1 MRLMFLTLLDFDTF
15 SERNIYTDL
24 LREFI
29 KKGHDVYCISPVERQ
44 KKVKTHFEE
53 NGHLLKL
60 RIGNTQKTNFVEKGI
75 STLLIEPMFKSALKK
90 YFSDIK
96 FDFVLYSTPPITLK
110 SSVEFIKKRD
120 GAKSYL
126 MLKDIFPQNAV
137 DLGMI
142 SKNGL
147 KGFLY
152 KHFRKKEKALYAASD
167 RIGCMSRAN
176 ADYILRHNPEVSSGK
191 IEICPNC
198 IEVQNTYL
206 TRQTRLEIRDKYG
219 IPRNKKV
226 FVYGGNLGRPQ
237 NVPFIVSC
245 LKTCAVLDDV
255 YFVIAGNGTD
265 RYILENYICNDTP
278 QYVKLLGNLSKEEYE
293 HMVKC
298 CDVGLIFLDHRFTI
312 PNFPSRLLSYMQAEL
327 PVLACTDL
335 STDVGKIITE
345 AGFGKWCESNNVESF
360 VDMVKYFCRNDTD
373 NMGKLGYEFLEKNY
387 NVETI
392 YEKIFNLCIE

>member
-29 KKGHDVYCISPVERQ
+29 KNGHDVYCISPVERRRE
-44 KKVKTHFEE
+44 VKTHFEE

-60 RIGNTQKTNFVEKGI
+60 RIGNTQKTNIVEKGI

-96 FDFVLYSTPPITLK
+96 FDLVLYSTPPITFK

-147 KGFLY
+147 KGLLY
-152 KHFRKKEKALYAASD
+152 KHFRKKEKALYAVSD
-167 RIGCMSRAN
+167 RIGCMSQAN
-176 ADYILRHNPEVSSGK
+176 ADYILRHNPEVSSDK

-198 IEVQNTYL
+198 IEVQNACFTK
-206 TRQTRLEIRDKYG
+206 QTRPEIRDKYG

-245 LKTCAVLDDV
+245 LKACAVLDDV

-265 RYILENYICNDTP
+265 RYILENYIRNDAP
-278 QYVKLLGNLSKEEYE
+278 RHVKLLNQLSKEEYE

-345 AGFGKWCESNNVESF
+345 AGFGKWCESNSIETF
-360 VDMVKYFCRNDTD
+360 VSMVTFFCQNDTD
-373 NMGKLGYEFLEKNY
+373 TMGKHGYKFLVNNY

-392 YEKIFNLCIE
+392 YKKIF

>member
-1 MRLMFLTLLDFDTF
+1 MNLRKILKRKILAKKKNPPQKEEAKKPIIMARIIHLEEMLKLVCCKEYRKQRKICRGSCKENSFFGRAEGEFKKMRLMFLTLLDFDTF

-29 KKGHDVYCISPVERQ
+29 KNGHDVYCISPVERRRE
-44 KKVKTHFEE
+44 VKTHFEE

-60 RIGNTQKTNFVEKGI
+60 RIGNTQKTNLVEKGI

-96 FDFVLYSTPPITLK
+96 FYLVLYSTPPITFK
-110 SSVEFIKKRD
+110 GSVEFIKKRD

-152 KHFRKKEKALYAASD
+152 KHFRKKEKALYAVSD
-167 RIGCMSRAN
+167 RIGCMSQAN
-176 ADYILRHNPEVSSGK
+176 ADYILRHNPEVSSDK

-198 IEVQNTYL
+198 IEVQNTCL
-206 TRQTRLEIRDKYG
+206 TKQTRQEIRDKYG
-219 IPRNKKV
+219 IPRNTKV

-245 LKTCAVLDDV
+245 LKACAVLDDV

-265 RYILENYICNDTP
+265 RYILENYIRNDTP
-278 QYVKLLGNLSKEEYE
+278 QHVKLLNQLSKE
-293 HMVKC
+293 
-298 CDVGLIFLDHRFTI
+298 
-312 PNFPSRLLSYMQAEL
+312 
-327 PVLACTDL
+327 
-335 STDVGKIITE
+335 
-345 AGFGKWCESNNVESF
+345 
-360 VDMVKYFCRNDTD
+360 
-373 NMGKLGYEFLEKNY
+373 
-387 NVETI
+387 
-392 YEKIFNLCIE
+392 